1 MMDEANCDRSAP
13 PLPAF
18 FFASTLKHRSS
29 FRWLR
34 PFTAFLSPLDRLH

>member
-1 MMDEANCDRSAP
+1 MMVEANCDRGDP

-18 FFASTLKHRSS
+18 FFASALKRRSS

-34 PFTAFLSPLDRLH
+34 PFDRFSFPLDRLH